1 MKKYVEKN
9 RNLREPLRIVSED
22 KFLKNICLWCD
33 ISLLNMPKNK
43 FCSKPC
49 AHEYRLRSDMA
60 LLAERCSQTP
70 TAMLQNFS
78 FFP

>member
-33 ISLLNMPKNK
+33 ISLLNMSQNK

-49 AHEYRLRSDMA
+49 AHEYRLRSHSRPHFYTLPFKSLGSID
-60 LLAERCSQTP
+60 
-70 TAMLQNFS
+70 FS
-78 FFP
+78 ISF